1 MKNLKNSASGPQH
14 RRLKIAGIA
23 VIASAALFVTTACGG
38 GGGSSAGNS
47 ADVSI
52 MVGGLNKVIYLPAKL
67 TEQLGY
73 FKDEGLNVTLLEE
86 QSGANSTNAVLA
98 GQVNGAVGFYDHT
111 ITVQPKGQ
119 CIQSVVQFANIPGE
133 AEVISTKNADKYQS
147 MKDLSGKSL
156 GVTSFGSSTDFLTQ
170 ALAGQAG
177 TTGYTKVKVGAGP
190 TFIAQLQ
197 QGSIDAGMTTDP
209 TIAQLESSGDG
220 KVLVEM
226 RTEEGT
232 KAALGGL
239 YPASSLYMSC
249 DYVQK
254 NPETVQKLANALVKT
269 LRFINTNDAAA
280 IAAKMPADYA
290 AAGKELYEKSVK
302 DSKGIFNQDGKM
314 DAEGAKNVLRILDTY
329 SDDLKG
335 KGGSVDMSKTYTTQ
349 FVDKVPAG

>member
-1 MKNLKNSASGPQH
+1 MDIRKNHASQTRARG
-14 RRLKIAGIA
+14 LKIG
-23 VIASAALFVTTACGG
+23 ASAALATAVLFSIAACGG
-38 GGGSSAGNS
+38 NASGSPE
-47 ADVSI
+47 VSI

-133 AEVISTKNADKYQS
+133 AEVISTKNAAAYQS

-209 TIAQLESSGDG
+209 TIAQLESTGEG

-249 DYVQK
+249 DYIQK
-254 NPETVQKLANALVKT
+254 NPETVQKLANAFVKT
-269 LRFINTNDAAA
+269 LRYINANDATT

-290 AAGKELYEKSVK
+290 AAGKDLYQKSVK

-314 DAEGAKNVLRILDTY
+314 DPEGAKNVLRILDTY
-329 SDDLKG
+329 SEDLKG
-335 KGGSVDMSKTYTTQ
+335 KGGSIDMTKTYTTQ

>member
-1 MKNLKNSASGPQH
+1 MNARIKTPGESQWRG
-14 RRLKIAGIA
+14 LKISGT
-23 VIASAALFVTTACGG
+23 AALGTVALLVMAACGG
-38 GGGSSAGNS
+38 SGGGNAANS
-47 ADVSI
+47 PDVSI

-119 CIQSVVQFANIPGE
+119 CIQSVVQLANIPGE
-133 AEVISTKNADKYQS
+133 AEVISTKNAGTYQS

-177 TTGYTKVKVGAGP
+177 ATGYTKVKVGAGP

-209 TIAQLESSGDG
+209 TIAQLESTGEG

-269 LRFINTNDAAA
+269 LKYINANDAAT

-290 AAGKELYEKSVK
+290 AAGKDLYEKSVK
-302 DSKGIFNQDGKM
+302 DSKGIFNDNGKM

-329 SDDLKG
+329 SEDLKG
-335 KGGSVDMSKTYTTQ
+335 KGNSIDLAKTYTTQ
-349 FVDKVPAG
+349 FVDKVAAG

>member
-1 MKNLKNSASGPQH
+1 MEIRKLYRAARTG
-14 RRLKIAGIA
+14 RRLKLAG
-23 VIASAALFVTTACGG
+23 AALIAAAVLFSTAACGG
-38 GGGSSAGNS
+38 NAGGSGNS
-47 ADVSI
+47 PEVSI

-111 ITVQPKGQ
+111 IMVQPKGQ

-133 AEVISTKNADKYQS
+133 AEVISTKNAAAYQS
-147 MKDLSGKSL
+147 MKDLEGKNL
-156 GVTSFGSSTDFLTQ
+156 GMTSFGSSTDFLTQ

-177 TTGYTKVKVGAGP
+177 VQNYTPVKVGAGP
-190 TFIAQLQ
+190 PFIAQLQ

-209 TIAQLESSGDG
+209 TIAQLESSGEG

-226 RTEEGT
+226 RTAEGT

-269 LRFINTNDAAA
+269 LRYINANDAAT

-290 AAGKELYEKSVK
+290 AAGKELYEKSVN

-314 DAEGAKNVLRILDTY
+314 DPEGAKNVLRILDTY
-329 SDDLKG
+329 AADLKG
-335 KGGSVDMSKTYTTQ
+335 KGGSIDMSKTYTTQ